1 MSPAIAFPEA
11 RLAEARARVAAARR
25 VVVKVGTNVVMA
37 DDGAL
42 ALGRLY
48 GLIEAVAGERRRG
61 REMVV
66 VSSGAVGLGAQ
77 RLGLAGRPKTLALK
91 QACAAIGQ
99 GRLMSIWSEA
109 FEKVG
114 VTAAQVL
121 LTEDDFSSRGR
132 YLALRATLEELLSL
146 GVVPVLN
153 ENDTVGTAENE
164 ARAGHVFGDNDKLSA
179 SWRARSGRTFS
190 SSSPTSTASTP
201 PTPPAAERR
210 GGSPSSRR

>member
-1 MSPAIAFPEA
+1 MSPSTELPED
-11 RLAEARARVAAARR
+11 RLAVARSRVSAARR

-77 RLGLAGRPKTLALK
+77 RLGLAGKPKTLALK
-91 QACAAIGQ
+91 QAARRS
-99 GRLMSIWSEA
+99 GRDGSCRLVEA

-121 LTEDDFSSRGR
+121 LTEDDFSSR
-132 YLALRATLEELLSL
+132 A
-146 GVVPVLN
+146 
-153 ENDTVGTAENE
+153 GTALGRRSRSSR
-164 ARAGHVFGDNDKLSA
+164 ARAGPERERHRGNG
-179 SWRARSGRTFS
+179 RARGAGR
-190 SSSPTSTASTP
+190 PGL
-201 PTPPAAERR
+201 R
-210 GGSPSSRR
+210 